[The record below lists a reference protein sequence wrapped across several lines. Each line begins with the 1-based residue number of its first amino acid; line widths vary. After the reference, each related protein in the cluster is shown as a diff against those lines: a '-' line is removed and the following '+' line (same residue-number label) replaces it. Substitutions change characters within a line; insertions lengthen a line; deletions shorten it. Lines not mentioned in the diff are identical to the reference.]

1 MIYLTLNNGT
11 QIEVEETSTSSSI
24 VVKGDL
30 TKVDSA
36 LTEIT
41 TENLKNAD
49 LNCTTLTNKVYT
61 DFTGKREE
69 DIYTVTFNLRDK
81 TDMELLFEKV
91 QDIEGGLT
99 EVADMVYGEEA

>member
-11 QIEVEETSTSSSI
+11 KIEVEETSTTSSI

-30 TKVDSA
+30 AKIDTA

-49 LNCTTLTNKVYT
+49 LNGTTLTNKVYT
-61 DFTGKREE
+61 GFNGTFDGE
-69 DIYTVTFNLRDK
+69 YTVTFALRDK
-81 TDMELLFEKV
+81 TDMELLYAKV
-91 QDIEGGLT
+91 SDVEDGLA
-99 EVADMVYGEEA
+99 EVADIVAGM

>member
-11 QIEVEETSTSSSI
+11 KIEVEEISTTSSI
-24 VVKGDL
+24 VVKGNLAKID
-30 TKVDSA
+30 TA

-49 LNCTTLTNKVYT
+49 LNGTALINKVYT
-61 DFTGKREE
+61 GFNGTFDG
-69 DIYTVTFNLRDK
+69 DYTVTFALRDK
-81 TDMELLFEKV
+81 TDMELLYEKV

-99 EVADMVYGEEA
+99 EVADIVYGEEA

>member
-11 QIEVEETSTSSSI
+11 KIEVEETSTTSSI

-30 TKVDSA
+30 AKIDTA

-49 LNCTTLTNKVYT
+49 LNGTTLINKVYIGFNGT
-61 DFTGKREE
+61 FDG
-69 DIYTVTFNLRDK
+69 DYTVTFALRDK
-81 TDMELLFEKV
+81 TDMEVMQENIE
-91 QDIEGGLT
+91 DINTAVGELGELIGG
-99 EVADMVYGEEA
+99 

>member
-11 QIEVEETSTSSSI
+11 KIEVEEISTSSSI

-30 TKVDSA
+30 TKVDTA

-49 LNCTTLTNKVYT
+49 LNGTTLTNKVYT
-61 DFTGKREE
+61 GFTGKREE
-69 DIYTVTFNLRDK
+69 DVYTVTFNLRDK
-81 TDMELLFEKV
+81 TDMELLFGKV
-91 QDIEGGLT
+91 QDVEDGLA
-99 EVADMVYGEEA
+99 EVADIVAGM

>member
-11 QIEVEETSTSSSI
+11 QIEVEEISTSSSI

-30 TKVDSA
+30 TKVDTA

-49 LNCTTLTNKVYT
+49 LNCNTLTNKVYT
-61 DFTGKREE
+61 GFTGEREE
-69 DIYTVTFNLRDK
+69 DVYTVTFNLRDK
-81 TDMELLFEKV
+81 TDMELLFGKV
-91 QDIEGGLT
+91 QDVEDGLA
-99 EVADMVYGEEA
+99 EVADIVAGM

>member
-11 QIEVEETSTSSSI
+11 QIEVEEISTSSSI

-30 TKVDSA
+30 TKVDTA

-49 LNCTTLTNKVYT
+49 LNGTTLTNKVYT
-61 DFTGKREE
+61 GFTGEREE
-69 DIYTVTFNLRDK
+69 DVYTITFALRDK
-81 TDMELLFEKV
+81 TDMELLYEKV

>member
-11 QIEVEETSTSSSI
+11 KIEIEEISTTSSI
-24 VVKGDL
+24 VVKGNLAKID
-30 TKVDSA
+30 TA

-41 TENLKNAD
+41 TDNLKNAD
-49 LNCTTLTNKVYT
+49 LNGTTLLNKVYT
-61 DFTGKREE
+61 GFTGERAE
-69 DIYTVTFNLRDK
+69 DVYTVTFNLRDK

-99 EVADMVYGEEA
+99 EVADVVYGEEA

>member
-30 TKVDSA
+30 TKVDTA

-49 LNCTTLTNKVYT
+49 LNGTTLTNKVYT
-61 DFTGKREE
+61 GFTGEREE
-69 DIYTVTFNLRDK
+69 DVYTVTFNLRDK
-81 TDMELLFEKV
+81 TDMELLFGKV
-91 QDIEGGLT
+91 QDVEDGLA
-99 EVADMVYGEEA
+99 EVADIVAGM